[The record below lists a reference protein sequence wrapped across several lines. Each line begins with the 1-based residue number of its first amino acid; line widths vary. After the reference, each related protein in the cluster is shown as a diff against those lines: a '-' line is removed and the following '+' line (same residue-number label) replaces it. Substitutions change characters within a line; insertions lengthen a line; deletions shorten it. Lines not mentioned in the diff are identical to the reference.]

1 MADTLT
7 IGQFDSSDV
16 LVWTYHLQFCN
27 FGASAA
33 PGVGNDNT
41 ENYIAGSIWSDTT
54 HHNVYVCTD
63 NSTGAAVWQQVT
75 SGGSSYTFADS
86 LVNTAGTVTLVN
98 DSASPSA
105 SQYYGTDSGS
115 TLGYHNLPAAS
126 PHNLLDGSVDQDT
139 VAQAAVKGTL
149 IVGNAT
155 PAWDGLAVGTDG
167 NALMADSTQ
176 TLGVKWVSLSSVY
189 QPLNSYLTTIS
200 GGTDPFAANYDAAGA
215 AATAQSNAETYATSQ
230 GYITTPVGVSLSSG
244 DIWVGSAS
252 NVAAAVAMGGD
263 ATLDHTVRLTLASV
277 ASAGTYGQVTVNV
290 KGLVTSGGTCDTGHG
305 GFGTDVSGYNG
316 VPVFTGGVVSDLTNT
331 RGVGP
336 NLQVNVGVDRWIG
349 FGSRDS

>member
-41 ENYIAGSIWSDTT
+41 ENYIAGSIRSDTT

-155 PAWDGLAVGTDG
+155 PAWDGLAVGNYGD
-167 NALMADSTQ
+167 ALMADSTQ

-200 GGTDPFAANYDAAGA
+200 GGMILRRKLRCGGRGGDR
-215 AATAQSNAETYATSQ
+215 QSNAEATRLRRDISPRRSVFPSLPATSGRQ
-230 GYITTPVGVSLSSG
+230 RVECGGSG
-244 DIWVGSAS
+244 CDGWRRDLGRPCA
-252 NVAAAVAMGGD
+252 
-263 ATLDHTVRLTLASV
+263 H
-277 ASAGTYGQVTVNV
+277 AGERCV
-290 KGLVTSGGTCDTGHG
+290 GGTLWAGDGQRQGAGHQRRNMRHRVRRFRHG
-305 GFGTDVSGYNG
+305 RERV
-316 VPVFTGGVVSDLTNT
+316 
-331 RGVGP
+331 
-336 NLQVNVGVDRWIG
+336 
-349 FGSRDS
+349 